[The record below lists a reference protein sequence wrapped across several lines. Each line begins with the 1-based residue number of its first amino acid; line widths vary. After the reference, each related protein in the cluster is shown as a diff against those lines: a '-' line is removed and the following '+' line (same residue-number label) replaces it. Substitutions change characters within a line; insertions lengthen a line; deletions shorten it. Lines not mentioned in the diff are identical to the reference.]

1 MLSNNYMGAVS
12 LIIVVVSIISVIV
25 LYATT
30 VGRMEKDDDI
40 LDQDLY

>member
-1 MLSNNYMGAVS
+1 MGAVS